1 MTPDKTD
8 DDKKGL
14 DVGFIITILNTNK
27 AQASLRDAELDMIG
41 ILAISMCIKT
51 YNDTNSNT
59 NSNDTNSNDNDD
71 DMKKVCSLLIMMLK
85 DYHKK
90 FNEKIVRDVLQL
102 LVDIIT
108 HTNSNSNNND
118 DNDDDVAINLNLK
131 FNNNR
136 YHHHHYHYH
145 HYILGLGDALNRY
158 ELGEDIKTLCIT
170 IMMMIAP
177 LSPSSSSS
185 SSLSSKAAP
194 PALLTKQHSV

>member
-14 DVGFIITILNTNK
+14 DVGFIITILNKNK

-41 ILAISMCIKT
+41 ILAISICIKT
-51 YNDTNSNT
+51 YNDTNSN
-59 NSNDTNSNDNDD
+59 DDSNDNDD
-71 DMKKVCSLLIMMLK
+71 DMKKVCTLLIMMLK

-108 HTNSNSNNND
+108 HTNSNSNSNNND
-118 DNDDDVAINLNLK
+118 DNDNSMISIIKSSTKGGDV
-131 FNNNR
+131 FSG
-136 YHHHHYHYH
+136 
-145 HYILGLGDALNRY
+145 ILGLGDALNRY

>member
-14 DVGFIITILNTNK
+14 DVGFIITILSKNK

-41 ILAISMCIKT
+41 ILAISICIQT
-51 YNDTNSNT
+51 YNDTNSN
-59 NSNDTNSNDNDD
+59 DDSNDNDD
-71 DMKKVCSLLIMMLK
+71 DMKKVCTLLIMMLK

-118 DNDDDVAINLNLK
+118 DNDNSMISIIKSSTKGGDV
-131 FNNNR
+131 FSD
-136 YHHHHYHYH
+136 
-145 HYILGLGDALNRY
+145 ILGLGDALNRY

>member
-14 DVGFIITILNTNK
+14 DVDFIITILNKNK

-59 NSNDTNSNDNDD
+59 NSNDNSNDNDD
-71 DMKKVCSLLIMMLK
+71 DMKKVCNLLVMMLK

-102 LVDIIT
+102 LVDIVS
-108 HTNSNSNNND
+108 HPNTNSNTNTNSNDD
-118 DNDDDVAINLNLK
+118 DNDNSMISIIKSSTKGGDV
-131 FNNNR
+131 FSD
-136 YHHHHYHYH
+136 
-145 HYILGLGDALNRY
+145 ILGLGDALNRY

-177 LSPSSSSS
+177 PHSSSSSS